1 LINAFIVN
9 SLFIRTELCKST
21 ATESSHTLSHV
32 GEVTHWVRPVVQCTT
47 GVGQTSVGAAALLD
61 HVTLE
66 TRLVTSLQYKH
77 ILLVLLLDTV
87 T

>member
-1 LINAFIVN
+1 LSKTIIVN
-9 SLFIRTELCKST
+9 PILLQTKHSNSVTSKSN
-21 ATESSHTLSHV
+21 HTLSHV

-47 GVGQTSVGAAALLD
+47 GVGQTGVGAAALLD

-77 ILLVLLLDTV
+77 ILLSTSI
-87 T
+87 